1 MGRGLAAHAA
11 TPDGGGD
18 RHEFRP
24 LAAAGGLIHALERLA
39 QGEAVATVADA
50 LGYASPSGFIAMFRR
65 AFGASPGRYFAQR
78 QE

>member
-1 MGRGLAAHAA
+1 MRWSAWRKA
-11 TPDGGGD
+11 
-18 RHEFRP
+18 R
-24 LAAAGGLIHALERLA
+24 
-39 QGEAVATVADA
+39 AVATVADA